1 MTIKKQLIFT
11 IISATLIPMLIMPWL
26 GYLYIGNTVKEQLL
40 LQGKRQLEESSRNL
54 EEIMDDVLMRSNVV
68 STDEYMTGVVRK
80 TDGDMGERKE
90 VIKRLEDYNAV
101 YLYRYNA
108 AMIIYDSDGKVY
120 STLGAGQSE
129 NAEFRI
135 KWKEDTI
142 AKDGYFLWK
151 TFPGRSEEEPILGM
165 SRNLFDKN
173 GIRIGVL
180 CIEIYQD
187 LYMGKSL
194 PVYVH

>member
-1 MTIKKQLIFT
+1 MTIKKQLIST

-54 EEIMDDVLMRSNVV
+54 EEIMDDVLMISNVV

-129 NAEFRI
+129 NAEF
-135 KWKEDTI
+135 
-142 AKDGYFLWK
+142 A
-151 TFPGRSEEEPILGM
+151 
-165 SRNLFDKN
+165 
-173 GIRIGVL
+173 
-180 CIEIYQD
+180 
-187 LYMGKSL
+187 
-194 PVYVH
+194 